1 MNYSKPYEIWREKR
15 MGCSWQQH
23 EWNKTSI
30 LAYPP
35 TWTWKLKAKL
45 KENKLKLKKF
55 KDLNKE
61 WTKND
66 LIVCVVEI
74 LKWSVKLRREKND
87 NWH

>member
-1 MNYSKPYEIWREKR
+1 
-15 MGCSWQQH
+15 
-23 EWNKTSI
+23 
-30 LAYPP
+30 
-35 TWTWKLKAKL
+35 LKAKL